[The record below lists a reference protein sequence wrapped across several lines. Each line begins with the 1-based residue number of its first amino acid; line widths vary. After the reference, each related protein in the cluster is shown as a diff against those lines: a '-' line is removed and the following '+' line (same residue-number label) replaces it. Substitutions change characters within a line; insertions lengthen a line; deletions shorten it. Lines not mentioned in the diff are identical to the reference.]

1 MLDRLMVYGSRD
13 KGADTGLLTLG
24 FLILLLVFISSS
36 DVLEE
41 SQTQEEVAASSIV
54 PDGALLLFRLSCVVL
69 VVITLSW
76 IALDPKGSKDY
87 PLFFKDREIRRRDV
101 VGPTRLAAF
110 TMWHFA
116 LIGIS
121 FATSGY
127 ATWIHMSGGEVP
139 EWILLASPI
148 LFSSAFACAILV
160 TCVITFHLIG
170 DNQRKGKPIDQLFS
184 WYEIVMHNVN
194 VAIMAISLILN
205 DMHVEWKY
213 FVFPAVIGIVYVF
226 WAAIYANFI
235 SGVFIYEF
243 MDYRMA
249 GAPVIYFILFVLQI
263 SFFFV
268 VLALD
273 RLAEWNIVL
282 GFVTAMGMTW
292 AISALK
298 EPVHG

>member
-69 VVITLSW
+69 VAITLSW

-116 LIGIS
+116 LIGIT

-127 ATWIHMSGGEVP
+127 ATWIHISGGEVP

-148 LFSSAFACAILV
+148 LFSTAFACAILV
-160 TCVITFHLIG
+160 TCVITFHIIG
-170 DNQRKGKPIDQLFS
+170 DNQRKGNPIDHLFS

-205 DMHVEWKY
+205 DMNVEWKPAGANKY
-213 FVFPAVIGIVYVF
+213 EAFDRNTGASVRTASRVDLVFGSNSQLRAL
-226 WAAIYANFI
+226 AEIYAQNDNTEKFKRDFI
-235 SGVFIYEF
+235 SAWTKV
-243 MDYRMA
+243 MNA
-249 GAPVIYFILFVLQI
+249 
-263 SFFFV
+263 
-268 VLALD
+268 D
-273 RLAEWNIVL
+273 RFDTE
-282 GFVTAMGMTW
+282 
-292 AISALK
+292 
-298 EPVHG
+298 